1 MIQTI
6 SGVMGR
12 GKRKEKKDRRK
23 KKNGEENYGMKTD
36 VKADVSKKKLRI
48 EKIEEERSGGKG
60 RDGKDNKRS
69 IK

>member
-12 GKRKEKKDRRK
+12 RKRKEKKDRRK
-23 KKNGEENYGMKTD
+23 KKNGEENYEMKTD

-48 EKIEEERSGGKG
+48 EKIEEERSGG
-60 RDGKDNKRS
+60 
-69 IK
+69 

>member
-12 GKRKEKKDRRK
+12 GKRKEKKGQKEEKKWRRK
-23 KKNGEENYGMKTD
+23 KKNGEENYRMKTD

-48 EKIEEERSGGKG
+48 EKIEEERSGG
-60 RDGKDNKRS
+60 
-69 IK
+69 

>member
-36 VKADVSKKKLRI
+36 VKANVSKKKLRI
-48 EKIEEERSGGKG
+48 EKIEEERSGG
-60 RDGKDNKRS
+60 
-69 IK
+69 